1 MKIVISIVIGL
12 LVLIGLVSALF
23 VGLGADRFWRLF
35 GAPDLGPVAFE
46 KIIRRMTPNDALA
59 CPTGLC
65 TAKAEITTPVYP
77 TTAAELRRALATV
90 IASESQITVVEAAD
104 ALLTDRYIQ
113 RSARLGFPDTI
124 VVRFLDRPE
133 GRSTLAIYS
142 RSQFGESDLGV
153 NRTRIERW
161 LAKLAKITPPIG

>member
-1 MKIVISIVIGL
+1 MKIVMIIAIGL
-12 LVLIGLVSALF
+12 LVLIGLVSAVF

-35 GAPDLGPVAFE
+35 GPPDLGPMAFE
-46 KIIRRMTPNDALA
+46 QLIRRTTPNDALA

-65 TAKAEITTPVYP
+65 TAKVEITTPVYP
-77 TTAAELRRALATV
+77 VAAAELRRALATV
-90 IASESQITVVEAAD
+90 IASEPQITIVETAD
-104 ALLTDRYIQ
+104 ASLTDRYIQ
-113 RSARLGFPDTI
+113 RSARMGFPDTI
-124 VVRFLDRPE
+124 VVRFLERPE

-153 NRTRIERW
+153 NRARIERW